1 MSARG
6 SFLGSP
12 RVKQDDRN
20 ASNCRSICSATFR
33 ASEWLKCWMG
43 PWYSWGYR
51 LVSPGHTFERIVQGC
66 KEWQCCGQKYPH
78 TPLIQLS
85 TQRYNSSI
93 RPYSWTISDIFT
105 LKTGLAF
112 KWLACLHVNE
122 SQISNVHLWSLV
134 APWCLEILLLLGW
147 NLILFLFFLQLL
159 HLQFGETNFQEN
171 APHRHIA
178 MSFWN
183 NANIELRVG
192 RASKQRPTT
201 NITELVTSMSELG
214 IPAKDCRRACNFMFR
229 WEMPCSSP
237 RRLTVWAV
245 ETLMLA

>member
-122 SQISNVHLWSLV
+122 SQISNVHLWSPRGSMVPWNPSPSRLKSHPVSLLSPV
-134 APWCLEILLLLGW
+134 AAPSIWRDKFPGKC
-147 NLILFLFFLQLL
+147 
-159 HLQFGETNFQEN
+159 TTS
-171 APHRHIA
+171 PHRHVILEQCKHWTPCRKGIKTKA
-178 MSFWN
+178 N
-183 NANIELRVG
+183 NKYHR
-192 RASKQRPTT
+192 
-201 NITELVTSMSELG
+201 TS
-214 IPAKDCRRACNFMFR
+214 D
-229 WEMPCSSP
+229 
-237 RRLTVWAV
+237 
-245 ETLMLA
+245 